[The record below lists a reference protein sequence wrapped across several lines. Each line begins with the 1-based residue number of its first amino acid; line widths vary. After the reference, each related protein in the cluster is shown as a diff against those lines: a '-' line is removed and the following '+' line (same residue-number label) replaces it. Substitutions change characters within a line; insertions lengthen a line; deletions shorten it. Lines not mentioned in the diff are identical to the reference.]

1 VRQILCAQDL
11 VRAISCAGPLSCALK
26 ISFFSTHSCA
36 YNEAIGNHFGGSFSI
51 SSVDMDADGGKC
63 TNYDAL

>member
-1 VRQILCAQDL
+1 VIILEYKIQPTD
-11 VRAISCAGPLSCALK
+11 SCYL
-26 ISFFSTHSCA
+26 SFFSTHSCA
-36 YNEAIGNHFGGSFSI
+36 NNEAIGNHFGGSFSI